1 MKKISL
7 FFTLTTS
14 VFSANAQTIID
25 TVSTGATYANQV
37 WYSLANDNQNI
48 APKNNWDLAF
58 DVSGQGSTILINSI
72 TGTTL
77 WNYPT
82 ADTSGWNSVDTSGI
96 NSWPKRWNSDTSWAM
111 GAIGRYASAT
121 NPNDLDWGIYSQ
133 ITHIVTGDSL
143 YVIKLAN
150 GAYKKLQIKT
160 LSGGIYSFRYA
171 DLNGSNLQNASLTK
185 SAYSNQNF
193 GYYSLQNN
201 TALAREPL
209 SASWDLLFTQYTT
222 FIPSP
227 YTVTG
232 ILHNKGVRVAQAKPV
247 ANPGSYI
254 NWTAHS
260 FNSNINEI
268 GYDWKV
274 FTSSFV
280 VEDSLVYFIKA
291 KNGDLWK
298 VIPIDFGG
306 SSNGNHIFSK
316 EKLTTVGLIDNKET
330 EYTQIALYPNPSQG
344 ENVSVVI
351 SKEKSSDALVLNI
364 YDLNGK
370 LLQQQKLDG
379 LENEDINV
387 IPLNTQTIPA
397 GIYIVNITTK
407 NASINQKLILNK

>member
-7 FFTLTTS
+7 FFTLTTFA
-14 VFSANAQTIID
+14 FSAHSQTIID

-37 WYSLANDNQNI
+37 WYSLANDNQGS

-58 DVSGQGSTILINSI
+58 DVSGQGSTIFINSI

-96 NSWPKRWNSDTSWAM
+96 NTWNKRWNSDTSWTM
-111 GAIGRYASAT
+111 GAIGRYASLT
-121 NPNDLDWGIYSQ
+121 NANDLDWGIYSQ
-133 ITHIVTGDSL
+133 ITHVVTGDSL

-150 GAYKKLQIKT
+150 GSYKKLQIQS
-160 LSGGIYSFRYA
+160 LSGGVYSFRYA

-185 SAYSNQNF
+185 SVYSNQNF
-193 GYYSLQNN
+193 GYYSLQSN
-201 TALAREPL
+201 TALTREPL
-209 SASWDLLFTQYTT
+209 SASWDLLFTQYTA
-222 FIPSP
+222 FIPAP

-247 ANPGSYI
+247 ANPATYL
-254 NWTAHS
+254 NWTTHS

-280 VEDSLVYFIKA
+280 VEDSLVYFVKA

-298 VIPIDFGG
+298 VIPIGFGG

-316 EKLTTVGLIDNKET
+316 EKLTTVGLTDNEET
-330 EYTQIALYPNPSQG
+330 EHTQLALYPNPSQG
-344 ENVSVVI
+344 GNVSILI
-351 SKEKSSDALVLNI
+351 STEKLHDVPLLRI
-364 YDLNGK
+364 YDLNGQ
-370 LLQQQKLDG
+370 LLQQQYLDG
-379 LENEDINV
+379 LENEQLTV

-397 GIYIVNITTK
+397 GIYIVNIRTK
-407 NASINQKLILNK
+407 NASINQNLILNK

>member
-7 FFTLTTS
+7 FFTLTTF
-14 VFSANAQTIID
+14 VFGAHSQTIID

-37 WYSLANDNQNI
+37 WYSLANDNQNS

-72 TGTTL
+72 IGTTL

-82 ADTSGWNSVDTSGI
+82 ADTSGWNSIDTSGI
-96 NSWPKRWNSDTSWAM
+96 NTWSKRWNSDTSWVM
-111 GAIGRYASAT
+111 GAIGRYASLT
-121 NPNDLDWGIYSQ
+121 NANDLDWGIYSQ

-150 GAYKKLQIKT
+150 GSYKKLHIKS
-160 LSGGIYSFRYA
+160 LSGGVYSFRYA
-171 DLNGSNLQNASLTK
+171 DLNGNNLQNVSLTK
-185 SAYSNQNF
+185 SVYNNQNF
-193 GYYSLQNN
+193 GYYSIQNN
-201 TALAREPL
+201 TALTREPL
-209 SASWDLLFTQYTT
+209 SANWDLLFTQYTA
-222 FIPSP
+222 FIPTP

-232 ILHNKGVRVAQAKPV
+232 ILQNKGVRVAQAKPV
-247 ANPGSYI
+247 INAASYV

-298 VIPIDFGG
+298 VIPMGFGG

-316 EKLTTVGLIDNKET
+316 EKLTSVGLGDSKET
-330 EYTQIALYPNPSQG
+330 ELAQIALYPNPSHG
-344 ENVSVVI
+344 ENVSLVI
-351 SKEKSSDALVLNI
+351 STEKLSDVPVLTI

-370 LLQQQKLDG
+370 LVQQQNLEG
-379 LENEDINV
+379 LENEQLKV

-397 GIYIVNITTK
+397 GIYILNITTK
-407 NASINQKLILNK
+407 NASINQKLVLNK